1 MQHYLLSPAARTLG
15 IAQVARMTVDEAH
28 DAFKLIRWSDTGG
41 EPICPRCQC
50 TAVYRYKTRPVW
62 RCKACEKQFS
72 VTAGTIF
79 QDRKMPIKDILL
91 AIALFANGA
100 KGHSALQ
107 LSRDLRVKHRTAFRL
122 LHKIRESLQA
132 EHGNGVASGAVEID
146 GLHVGGHVRVANRR
160 ENRRDRRL
168 AENRSHKRRVVIVM
182 RERGGKTYPFV
193 VASEDAAVPTITARV
208 SPGSTIYADE
218 ASCWDVLHARYLTK
232 RINHSQAYAVGDAST
247 NLAES
252 FFSRIRRSEMG
263 IHHRISGKHLD
274 AYASEMA
281 WREDNRRRSNGEQYL
296 SMASAALKHPPSK
309 KWRGY

>member
-15 IAQVARMTVDEAH
+15 IAQVARMTVEQAHEA
-28 DAFKLIRWSDTGG
+28 FRMIRWSDTRG
-41 EPICPRCQC
+41 EPVCPRCQC
-50 TAVYRYKTRPVW
+50 TATYRYKTRPVW
-62 RCKACEKQFS
+62 CCKACQKQFS

-100 KGHSALQ
+100 KGQSALQ
-107 LSRDLRVKHRTAFRL
+107 MSRDLNVKHRTAFRL

-132 EHGNGVASGAVEID
+132 ETANGIPSGEVEID
-146 GLHVGGHVRVANRR
+146 GLHVGGYVKPANRK

-193 VASEDAAVPTITARV
+193 VASEDAGVPTIAARIHPDSV
-208 SPGSTIYADE
+208 VFADE
-218 ASCWDVLHARYLTK
+218 ASHWDQLHARFLTK
-232 RINHSQAYAVGDAST
+232 RINHSLAYADGDAST
-247 NLAES
+247 NQAES
-252 FFSRIRRSEMG
+252 FFSRIRRAEMG
-263 IHHRISGKHLD
+263 VHHRISGKHLD

-296 SMASAALKHPPSK
+296 AMASSALKHPLSK
-309 KWRGY
+309 RWRGY